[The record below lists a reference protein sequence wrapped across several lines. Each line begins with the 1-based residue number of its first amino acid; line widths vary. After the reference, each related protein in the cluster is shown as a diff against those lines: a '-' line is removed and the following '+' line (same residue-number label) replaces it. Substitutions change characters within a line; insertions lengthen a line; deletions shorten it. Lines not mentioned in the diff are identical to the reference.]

1 MGYPMDSQ
9 PYTLAQLARRAG
21 ISEGRARAL
30 HAATPSGLPR
40 PDRADADDRP
50 LWWASTIDAW
60 CARTGREVSKESL
73 WLYRAPAAS
82 RPAAELRR
90 GVVTLEG
97 YQHQTFY
104 AIVWDTAWGH
114 VIYLEPL
121 DDTRGAHRDW
131 LAVAGAEL
139 VEPRWWADAVVV
151 VPLNEALSRH
161 GRVMA
166 AVNVYRIESDDPERT
181 EPAQRAER
189 RRWSQRQ
196 ARPSQVALAKA
207 RPKTVWTGMMDMD
220 DLATVI
226 GRPIPNWLEGTDTSA
241 NAGQVMSYTFTTADT
256 TSDWPVTQER
266 LVRAQEAGMPGQFPA
281 AFAALAVDAGEELGV
296 VREAHAAVADS
307 GPGWYLVCRP
317 ARPGPP
323 VELEQLITGASLVS
337 DTALVGKELVE
348 LRELE
353 GELDHHDPRGVVYEH
368 AIELL
373 AQQLREAARDA
384 GTTSDWGDYVAGA
397 DDGWLIYSAPWDG
410 PVVAAWRANLT
421 PVEDL
426 DDALQLRRV
435 RRLLGYHEPERV
447 REGYREPDGRYV
459 LVIEH
464 DNRTRYCYAEWPS
477 SLQVTATWTDET
489 VLAADDPETGA
500 VTLLAL
506 TPDPDGHIRT
516 DPVPLPPHSDREAF
530 GYGYTGGTPTTT
542 YLALLRIALGGNTD
556 TSTILDWL
564 HAERGTEGP
573 VSQLWHTISTT
584 NGPLRLAWPR
594 LQLWARADRKAATT
608 R

>member
-1 MGYPMDSQ
+1 M
-9 PYTLAQLARRAG
+9 
-21 ISEGRARAL
+21 
-30 HAATPSGLPR
+30 
-40 PDRADADDRP
+40 
-50 LWWASTIDAW
+50 
-60 CARTGREVSKESL
+60 
-73 WLYRAPAAS
+73 
-82 RPAAELRR
+82 
-90 GVVTLEG
+90 VTLEG

-114 VIYLEPL
+114 VIYLQPL

-151 VPLNEALSRH
+151 VPLNETLSSSSRP
-161 GRVMA
+161 MA
-166 AVNVYRIESDDPERT
+166 AVNVYRIKSDDPEQT

-189 RRWSQRQ
+189 RRWLQRPGQ
-196 ARPSQVALAKA
+196 IAPAQA

-266 LVRAQEAGMPGQFPA
+266 LIRAREAGMPGQFPA
-281 AFAALAVDAGEELGV
+281 AFAALAVDAGDELGV
-296 VREAHAAVADS
+296 VREAHAATADN
-307 GPGWYLVCRP
+307 GAGWYLVCRP

-323 VELEQLITGASLVS
+323 VELEQLITGATLVADTTLVS
-337 DTALVGKELVE
+337 KELAE

-353 GELDHHDPRGVVYEH
+353 GELDHHDPRGDVYAH

-373 AQQLREAARDA
+373 AQQLRAAARDA
-384 GTTSDWGDYVAGA
+384 GATHDWGDYVVGA
-397 DDGWLIYSAPWDG
+397 DDGWLPYSAPWDG
-410 PVVAAWRANLT
+410 PVVAAWRARLT

-464 DNRTRYCYAEWPS
+464 DNRTRYSYAEWPS
-477 SLQVTATWTDET
+477 SLQVTATWTDQT
-489 VLAADDPETGA
+489 VLAADDPEPGA

-506 TPDPDGHIRT
+506 TPDPDGHTRT

-530 GYGYTGGTPTTT
+530 GYGYTGVTPTTT
-542 YLALLRIALGGNTD
+542 YL
-556 TSTILDWL
+556 
-564 HAERGTEGP
+564 
-573 VSQLWHTISTT
+573 
-584 NGPLRLAWPR
+584 
-594 LQLWARADRKAATT
+594 
-608 R
+608 